1 MQTLAVFVV
10 FIVILTSVDVD
21 AFSPLRTPAIVRPLP
36 SPSASSTSRHLSN
49 APPAPAFTP
58 KPLPVVLAGGLF
70 LFGTSVKPND
80 RQLVNELLAA
90 VQSVLNTDPTITMEL
105 GQGVET
111 GGVYSSLR
119 ETTKDG
125 IEQIVLQFQIQG
137 GNVWAQ
143 GLAYGIKSR
152 DQPALRLVS
161 LQVANMDASMN
172 GTPFNIPIHV
182 QDTEEYTPIELE

>member
-1 MQTLAVFVV
+1 MMQTRAGVV
-10 FIVILTSVDVD
+10 VLIVILASVCIE
-21 AFSPLRTPAIVRPLP
+21 AFLSPLSSPAKVRP
-36 SPSASSTSRHLSN
+36 SARISSTCRHLLAN
-49 APPAPAFTP
+49 APPAPAFNP

-70 LFGTSVKPND
+70 LFGSSVKPND
-80 RQLVNELLAA
+80 RQLVNELLSA

-125 IEQIVLQFQIQG
+125 IDQIVLQFQIQG

-143 GLAYGIKSR
+143 GLAYGIKSL

-172 GTPFNIPIHV
+172 GMPFNIPIPE
-182 QDTEEYTPIELE
+182 TEEYTPLE